1 MGRQLNAT
9 QPLARISPT
18 PSGMAEEE
26 GKVKA
31 GQLVGQDKNCLISE
45 GEVEERKKT
54 NSAKSSTH
62 HLSQVDRCLASS

>member
-9 QPLARISPT
+9 QPLAHISPT

-45 GEVEERKKT
+45 GEVEERKKE
-54 NSAKSSTH
+54 NK
-62 HLSQVDRCLASS
+62 